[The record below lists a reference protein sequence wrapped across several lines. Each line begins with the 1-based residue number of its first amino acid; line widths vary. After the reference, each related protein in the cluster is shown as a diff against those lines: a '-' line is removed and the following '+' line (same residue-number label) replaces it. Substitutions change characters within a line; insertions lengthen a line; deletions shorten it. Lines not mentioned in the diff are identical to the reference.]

1 MSEHQLFPRFFRSG
15 ASAVQNLLRTLP
27 VRPLSAWQ
35 EYIPANQGLSC
46 SDLTIMNDTHPW
58 RRAFTCGGVIFAAL
72 MGFAVLLPGGDLA
85 LAFRAG
91 YVAATVGIPVI
102 ITGFWAS
109 GSDKEW
115 SWFRHALTVV
125 MITVLFV
132 AIRVGPTL
140 AREGHVS
147 ARQSNPYAKASG
159 SQNSSY
165 QAYSS
170 ESGYQSLKLGMISG
184 MGSNRIATINGQPFA
199 QGESHALTIDSTKRV
214 VHCTAIRDQ
223 SVLLTISGDSQPHE
237 LKIGE
242 PLPLNQR

>member
-1 MSEHQLFPRFFRSG
+1 VIG
-15 ASAVQNLLRTLP
+15 
-27 VRPLSAWQ
+27 
-35 EYIPANQGLSC
+35 
-46 SDLTIMNDTHPW
+46 LTIMNETHPW

-72 MGFAVLLPGGDLA
+72 MGFVVLIPGGDAA

-115 SWFRHALTVV
+115 SWVRHAFTVV
-125 MITVLFV
+125 MFTVLLV
-132 AIRVGPTL
+132 AIRVAPRL

-147 ARQSNPYAKASG
+147 ARQSNPYSPE
-159 SQNSSY
+159 SS
-165 QAYSS
+165 
-170 ESGYQSLKLGMISG
+170 YQSLKLGMISG
-184 MGSNRIATINGQPFA
+184 VGSNRIATINGQPFA

-214 VHCTAIRDQ
+214 VRCTEIRDQ
-223 SVLLTISGDSQPHE
+223 SVLLTISGDSQPRE

-242 PLPLNQR
+242 PLLLNDR